1 MWTRDGS
8 YLYHSSGRLRISKWD
23 ICSGARYHVQKLI
36 GGVWREQVKPAPLT
50 ADEAK
55 EIAEGL
61 TNG

>member
-1 MWTRDGS
+1 MWRREES

-50 ADEAK
+50 AEEAK
-55 EIAEGL
+55 RIAEVL
-61 TNG
+61 